1 MSIFLFEKNESRT
14 PSSSRPR
21 IKMSFLTKREFQIAE
36 YWPSSFFLFLFFCV
50 FIYGTITTVLISHLP
65 LEDKVKNLTRDKIIS
80 Y

>member
-21 IKMSFLTKREFQIAE
+21 IKRSFLTKREVQIAE
-36 YWPSSFFLFLFFCV
+36 YWPSSFFFFFFCV

>member
-21 IKMSFLTKREFQIAE
+21 IKRSFLTKREVQIAE
-36 YWPSSFFLFLFFCV
+36 YWPSSFFFCV